1 MPADDLGNSE
11 IPPFWPRKSP
21 HFREVRTAVKQA
33 LETLETLEA
42 LGALGALSGQAFVA
56 RRESPQVIYAGLS
69 GGADSLALVAALCA
83 ETRGTDTCVHALCV
97 DHGLQA
103 GSRDVAEQAAAQ
115 AREWGALATVISVD
129 IEKHSPAGTEAE
141 ARRARYRAFAEVAG
155 EDGEGESHPGPVM
168 VAHTAEDQAEN
179 LLLSSLRGHASAMSF
194 ATDIEGAQV
203 LRPLLNIR
211 RAHTQGACA
220 ELGVSVWNDPHNDRE
235 DFRRVAIRKQVL
247 PMLSEIIGGDAIA
260 PLAAAARD
268 VAADDEV
275 LNSLI
280 PQEYDKG
287 DGNIEKSGELDCND
301 LSLLAQPV
309 RKRIIA
315 RWLVAKDILVTR
327 AGLDG
332 IDALCS
338 AWSGQGGVAVAD
350 TYTKIPHSR
359 LEVVRVGG
367 KLRLLRFNAP

>member
-1 MPADDLGNSE
+1 M
-11 IPPFWPRKSP
+11 
-21 HFREVRTAVKQA
+21 
-33 LETLETLEA
+33 
-42 LGALGALSGQAFVA
+42 
-56 RRESPQVIYAGLS
+56 IYAGLS
-69 GGADSLALVAALCA
+69 GGTDSLALVAALCA
-83 ETRGTDTCVHALCV
+83 ETRGTDTGVHALCV
-97 DHGLQA
+97 DHGLQDV
-103 GSRDVAEQAAAQ
+103 SRDVAQQAAAQ
-115 AREWGALATVISVD
+115 ARAWGARATVIAID
-129 IEKHSPAGTEAE
+129 IERHSPAGMEAE
-141 ARRARYRAFAEVAG
+141 ARRARYRVFAEATKVDKPAGAAGAAGVAG
-155 EDGEGESHPGPVM
+155 EQTPQPAPVM

-179 LLLSSLRGHASAMSF
+179 LLLSSLRGHVSAMSF
-194 ATDIEGAQV
+194 ATEVEGAKV
-203 LRPLLNIR
+203 VRPLLNIR
-211 RAHTQGACA
+211 RENTQGACA
-220 ELGVSVWNDPHNDRE
+220 ELGVSVWNDPHNERE
-235 DFRRVAIRKQVL
+235 DFRRVAIRKQVM

-260 PLAAAARD
+260 PLAAAAND
-268 VAADDEV
+268 VAADEEV

-280 PQEYDKG
+280 PDAYGSGEG
-287 DGNIEKSGELDCND
+287 SIEKSEELDCND

-309 RKRIIA
+309 RKRMIA

>member
-1 MPADDLGNSE
+1 MSADDLGNAE

-33 LETLETLEA
+33 LETLE
-42 LGALGALSGQAFVA
+42 ALGALSGQAFVA
-56 RRESPQVIYAGLS
+56 GRKSPQVIYVGLS

-83 ETRGTDTCVHALCV
+83 HTRGTDMRVHALCV

-103 GSRDVAEQAAAQ
+103 GSRDVAEKAAAQ
-115 AREWGALATVISVD
+115 ARAWGALATVIAID
-129 IEKHSPAGTEAE
+129 IDRGSPAGMEAE
-141 ARRARYRAFAEVAG
+141 ARWARYRAIAEVAG
-155 EDGEGESHPGPVM
+155 KAATQPGPVM

-194 ATDIEGAQV
+194 ATDIEGVQV

-220 ELGVSVWNDPHNDRE
+220 ELGVSVWNDPHNYRE

-287 DGNIEKSGELDCND
+287 EGSIEKSEELDCND